1 MNMSAKKILVVDD
14 EASVRKL
21 VRSYLERDGFSVV
34 EAADGATALE
44 TARREHPALV
54 ILDLMLPEVEGLEV
68 CRVLRAESDVFVL
81 MLTAKTEETDK
92 LVGLGLGADDYL
104 TKPFS
109 PRELVARVKAILRRA
124 APAPAAES
132 GAALTAGP
140 ITLDEARR
148 EAAVAGRRVDLTA
161 REFDILAQMMKRPG
175 MVFTREHLLEQVW
188 GYNFYGD
195 PRVVDVHVARLRKKI
210 EADHTNPEFIKTV
223 RGIGYKLEVEKA
235 T

>member
-1 MNMSAKKILVVDD
+1 MSAKKILVVDD

-34 EAADGATALE
+34 EAADGVRALE

-68 CRVLRAESDVFVL
+68 CRILRGESDVFVL

-124 APAPAAES
+124 APAQAAES
-132 GAALTAGP
+132 GAALTVGP

-148 EAAVAGRRVDLTA
+148 EAAVAGRQVELTA
-161 REFDILAQMMKRPG
+161 REFDILAQLMKRPG

-188 GYNFYGD
+188 GYNFFGD
-195 PRVVDVHVARLRKKI
+195 PRVVDVHVAKLRKKV
-210 EADHTNPEFIKTV
+210 EPDHTNPEFIKTV
-223 RGIGYKLEVEKA
+223 RGIGYKLDVEKA

>member
-1 MNMSAKKILVVDD
+1 MSAKKILVVDD

-124 APAPAAES
+124 ALAPAAES

-161 REFDILAQMMKRPG
+161 REFDILAQLMKRPG